1 VPFVGTPFFVLW
13 MGIHDKRTMRVLMP
27 LPEADTTAK
36 IHLLV
41 NEPIAHSEANEC
53 HNADT
58 NKNDGRDRR
67 GVLL

>member
-1 VPFVGTPFFVLW
+1 
-13 MGIHDKRTMRVLMP
+13 MIEHTMRVLMP
-27 LPEADTTAK
+27 LPEADTAAK
-36 IHLLV
+36 LHLLV

-53 HNADT
+53 HNADA